1 MPWLIG
7 GYVSWLLKP
16 RTCGD
21 RQTESQT
28 DGHERH
34 ERRSRR
40 REAATSS
47 TQIEASSLLTRQH
60 EEWGRT
66 GRQAMGGEASVE
78 PQPHSNNVR
87 ILFFTQSMMLL
98 LLLLWRS
105 KVNTLPAKV
114 TADAADV
121 AACNLVQAILGQH
134 NRHELLLGRY
144 ISLSLCLW
152 NVCIL
157 ISFKQK
163 TFV

>member
-87 ILFFTQSMMLL
+87 ILFFTQSILLL

-121 AACNLVQAILGQH
+121 AACNLDQAILGQH
-134 NRHELLLGRY
+134 T
-144 ISLSLCLW
+144 
-152 NVCIL
+152 
-157 ISFKQK
+157 Q
-163 TFV
+163 